1 MSFDEDQPN
10 TNNRDPLEVSIG
22 LIIRVRA
29 NKIKKILNELAQHVW
44 AKMDIKGL
52 KMSKEQDLIQLIQ
65 VQEGINPYAT

>member
-44 AKMDIKGL
+44 AKMDINGL

-65 VQEGINPYAT
+65 VQEGFNPYAT

>member
-22 LIIRVRA
+22 LIIRVMA

>member
-1 MSFDEDQPN
+1 M
-10 TNNRDPLEVSIG
+10 
-22 LIIRVRA
+22 A

>member
-1 MSFDEDQPN
+1 VSFDEDQPN
-10 TNNRDPLEVSIG
+10 TNNKDPLEVSIG

>member
-10 TNNRDPLEVSIG
+10 TNNKDPLEVSIG

>member
-1 MSFDEDQPN
+1 VSFDEDQPN